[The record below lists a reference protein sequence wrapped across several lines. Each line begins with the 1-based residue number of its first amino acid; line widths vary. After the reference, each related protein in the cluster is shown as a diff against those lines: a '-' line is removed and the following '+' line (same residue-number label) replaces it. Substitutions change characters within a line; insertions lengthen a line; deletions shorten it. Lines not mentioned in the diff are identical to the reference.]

1 MKTAI
6 AMLLLGAM
14 LLVGGCKPVRDRQQ
28 DEPSVSVT
36 ESTQRLP
43 EEKTRI
49 EDVPGK
55 AELLPRE
62 QEKPTIKSTKDEPEI
77 PLPEPVEPP
86 IETAER

>member
-1 MKTAI
+1 MKTVI
-6 AMLLLGAM
+6 AM
-14 LLVGGCKPVRDRQQ
+14 LLVGTMLLFGGCKPVYDRQQ
-28 DEPSVSVT
+28 DEPGVSVA

-43 EEKTRI
+43 EGKIRV
-49 EDVPGK
+49 EDIPGK
-55 AELLPRE
+55 AELLPKE

>member
-6 AMLLLGAM
+6 AMLLIGAM
-14 LLVGGCKPVRDRQQ
+14 LLVGGCKPVYDRQQ

-36 ESTQRLP
+36 ESTKRLP